1 MSVLPS
7 SVRESAPASL
17 AVVPPPAG
25 AMTLKQA
32 AAYLQVSVAHL
43 LNAINERIPG
53 TPVLRHA
60 RVGRRILFKRVWLDQ
75 WLDETAA
82 EGKLW

>member
-1 MSVLPS
+1 MSA
-7 SVRESAPASL
+7 ESAATVPAL
-17 AVVPPPAG
+17 PEP

-32 AAYLQVSVAHL
+32 AAYLRVSGSHL
-43 LNAINERIPG
+43 LNAAKGKIPG

-60 RVGRRILFKRVWLDQ
+60 RVGRRILFRRVWLDQ
-75 WLDETAA
+75 WLEEAAA